1 MSHDELEKYR
11 ALYSEYVDQL
21 VEFHNE
27 QQRFLSH
34 TSKDSSIRL
43 RSIIKKTN
51 SLNQKLWRS
60 VIPVYKE
67 YLANLNEYRQ
77 QNAEANRIPRKA
89 GRPKTGEIRIP
100 RNKRLGRAARGRP
113 PNGEMKFDIDVNN
126 SKKS

>member
-21 VEFHNE
+21 VELHNE

-34 TSKDSSIRL
+34 TSKEAGVRL
-43 RSIIKKTN
+43 RATIKKTN
-51 SLNQKLWRS
+51 LLNKKLWNS

-67 YLANLNEYRQ
+67 YLKNLTEYRH
-77 QNAEANRIPRKA
+77 QNADANRIPRKT

-100 RNKRLGRAARGRP
+100 KNKPLGRAARGRP
-113 PNGEMKFDIDVNN
+113 PNGEMRFDIDINN